1 MFAIHKDFGPLEK
14 GAVAAFLTLRSGVLL
29 TLGYR
34 LRLLPTR
41 YAPSDPEH
49 GQDLAN
55 DDPTHREVN
64 QVRSDPE
71 TEYDRDSE
79 DDERARGARLGHRFT
94 LGRRF
99 LKRL

>member
-1 MFAIHKDFGPLEK
+1 MSD
-14 GAVAAFLTLRSGVLL
+14 
-29 TLGYR
+29 R
-34 LRLLPTR
+34 LRLLETR
-41 YAPSDPEH
+41 SAPSDPED

-64 QVRSDPE
+64 QVRGDPE
-71 TEYDRDSE
+71 TDYDRESE
-79 DDERARGARLGHRFT
+79 DKKRARGAWLSHRYT